1 MRFHIVHYQILIDI
15 RILVFFLALLSTP
28 QIGYRTRNAA
38 LYKHGM
44 ELFLIFPFHIRVK
57 RGHDIQSSLF
67 SNLVL
72 LWVTFYSFFNLS
84 ICCSKWVLTLC
95 QILWIHKQKD
105 MLSSLQMLIKKW
117 KDRSMN
123 NGNWAI
129 INTVETGAWFSRSTE
144 EGGLIYLRLGVQ
156 VGVRVDLGRESVEEV
171 ICGCAKVSGTIT
183 VTDSGWL
190 FKKLFLLLPVH
201 TSPPYDQEATW
212 LSFSQ

>member
-1 MRFHIVHYQILIDI
+1 
-15 RILVFFLALLSTP
+15 
-28 QIGYRTRNAA
+28 
-38 LYKHGM
+38 
-44 ELFLIFPFHIRVK
+44 
-57 RGHDIQSSLF
+57 
-67 SNLVL
+67 
-72 LWVTFYSFFNLS
+72 
-84 ICCSKWVLTLC
+84 
-95 QILWIHKQKD
+95 
-105 MLSSLQMLIKKW
+105 
-117 KDRSMN
+117 MN

-201 TSPPYDQEATW
+201 TSPPYDQEAT
-212 LSFSQ
+212 